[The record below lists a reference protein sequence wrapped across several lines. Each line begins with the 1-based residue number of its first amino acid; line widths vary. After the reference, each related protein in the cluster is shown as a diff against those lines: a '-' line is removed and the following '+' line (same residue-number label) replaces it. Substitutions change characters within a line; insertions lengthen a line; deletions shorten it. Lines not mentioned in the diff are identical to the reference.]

1 MPIQMCV
8 WLLPLVLRVLG
19 CTAPTQASWPPHA
32 GHAESRVLGS
42 GQLGPRHS
50 LYPGKGCLRPGWMS
64 LGRTGHRATVLLC
77 PGAAEPTG
85 HFPGLCGPR
94 APFEPHGLHSS
105 ARPEQAEFLSS
116 SGTPPPN
123 VRGHSW
129 GCGWL
134 WTPAHGT
141 HACLSPPARRGEGRT
156 LGARSSAGL
165 WGTATATHRLCSTQ
179 AGSVLKTSCVV
190 HRSAPSPPQWVPEPS

>member
-1 MPIQMCV
+1 MCV

-42 GQLGPRHS
+42 GQLGPGHS

-64 LGRTGHRATVLLC
+64 LGRTGHCATVLLC

-105 ARPEQAEFLSS
+105 ARVRSKQTSS
-116 SGTPPPN
+116 APQGLLHQMSGDTAGG
-123 VRGHSW
+123 VGGFGLQLMGH
-129 GCGWL
+129 
-134 WTPAHGT
+134 TPASHHLHGEER
-141 HACLSPPARRGEGRT
+141 AEPSGLAALPGFGAQPLPPTGCAARRR
-156 LGARSSAGL
+156 AV
-165 WGTATATHRLCSTQ
+165 C
-179 AGSVLKTSCVV
+179 
-190 HRSAPSPPQWVPEPS
+190 